1 MRARRSGFVDDI
13 KKGMEQMHTRLVTR
27 MLGMVGLA
35 LATTSVTLA
44 HADDPKGNVVI
55 TPGLVDKGPGI
66 EKFYKIRT
74 PGAATIANDGSLYVR
89 DWPDGVFQLYRVEGA
104 KGDKAVATPKS
115 AMQKL
120 SAFKDGLAGY
130 SLSQDGTK
138 MLTFAAA
145 GGNEKTQV
153 YLLDTTNPDPATN
166 MTPVLF
172 NPEVVFGVNLWLH
185 NSAGFVYTANDKS
198 ANDFYIY
205 RYDFAAPGTKDKD
218 GKPVLG
224 TSTALLQKPGS
235 WGAGDIT
242 RDGARALVGEYRS
255 ASDASMQEL
264 DTKTGALKDLGAM
277 VLTSGTTAALS
288 AVGYMPDEKGVLFES
303 DHESD
308 GIKRLY
314 LLDTTTGKAVK
325 PIAALEKYELD
336 GAGTNEERTLL
347 TTVTNEDGYG
357 VLRIFRLPSFEP
369 VPLPQMEKGLVGISS
384 LRGNRLIYTLNNAR
398 TPGLAFEYMIPQQG
412 QPAGTPRQVTFAD
425 EQGIDLAKL
434 PLQQL
439 ITYKSFDG
447 KEIPAFL
454 TLPANYVKGTPI
466 PFIVDYHGGP
476 EGQHRPGFDRQTQYL
491 VSEGFGVL
499 QPNVRGSSGY
509 GRAFL
514 MMDDYKNRWLSV
526 RDGVYAAQWLVD
538 QGYAKPGKIAAYGGS
553 YGGFM
558 ATATPVEDT
567 LRVERG
573 EVKTPLLGASI
584 NVVGVVNLRTFLEK
598 TSGYRRKLREVEYGP
613 LTDPEFLD
621 SVSPLL
627 KADKINVP
635 MMIAHGL
642 NDPRVPVG
650 EAMQLAEALQRRGY
664 DPEQVY
670 FHDEGHGF
678 AKLDNRL
685 LFAQR
690 MSRFL
695 KRTIGQ

>member
-1 MRARRSGFVDDI
+1 MQQRVR
-13 KKGMEQMHTRLVTR
+13 KGVVSVCGVMGLLAGGVA
-27 MLGMVGLA
+27 MLA
-35 LATTSVTLA
+35 SPA
-44 HADDPKGNVVI
+44 HGDDPKGHVVV

-66 EKFYKIRT
+66 DKFYKIRT
-74 PGAATIANDGSLYVR
+74 PGAALIANDGSLYVR
-89 DWPDGVFQLYRVEGA
+89 DWPDGIFQLYRIDGA
-104 KGDKAVATPKS
+104 LGGSPTASPSSKATR
-115 AMQKL
+115 L
-120 SAFKDGLAGY
+120 TNFKDGLAGY
-130 SLSQDGTK
+130 SLSQDGSR
-138 MLTFAAA
+138 MLAFAAA

-153 YLLDTTNPDPATN
+153 YLLDTRNTDPAGN
-166 MTPVLF
+166 LRPLLF
-172 NPEVVFGVNLWLH
+172 NPEVVHSVNLWLH
-185 NSAGFVYTANDKS
+185 DSSGFIYTANDKS

-205 RYDFAAPGTKDKD
+205 RYDFAKEGAVDKD
-218 GKPVLG
+218 GKPGLG
-224 TSTALLQKPGS
+224 ASTPLLQKPGS
-235 WGAGDIT
+235 WGASDIT
-242 RDGARALVGEYRS
+242 RDGARCLVGEFRS
-255 ASDASMQEL
+255 ASDSTMQEL
-264 DTKTGALKDLGAM
+264 DTKTGELKDLGAM
-277 VLTSGTTAALS
+277 VLTSGGTAALS
-288 AVGYMPDEKGVLFES
+288 AIGYMPDERHVLFES

-314 LLDTTTGKAVK
+314 LLDPTTGKVTK
-325 PIAALEKYELD
+325 PIAALDKYELD
-336 GAGTNEERTLL
+336 GAGTNDERTLL

-357 VLRIFRLPSFEP
+357 VLRIFRLPSFEA
-369 VPLPQMEKGLVGISS
+369 VPLPEMEKGLVGISS
-384 LRGNRLIYTLNNAR
+384 LRGNRLIYTLTNAR
-398 TPGLAFEYMIPQQG
+398 TPGLAFEYMIPEPG
-412 QPAGTPRQVTFAD
+412 QPAAKARQVTFAD
-425 EQGIDLAKL
+425 DQGIDLSTL

-454 TLPANYVKGTPI
+454 TLPANYVKGTKI
-466 PFIVDYHGGP
+466 PFVVDYHGGP

-538 QGYAKPGKIAAYGGS
+538 NGYASAGKIAAYGGS

-573 EVKTPLLGASI
+573 EAKTPLFGASI

-598 TSGYRRKLREVEYGP
+598 TSGYRRKLREAEYGP
-613 LTDPEFLD
+613 LSDPEFLD

-635 MMIAHGL
+635 MLIAHGL

-695 KRTIGQ
+695 KKNIGQ